1 MRVVQRLRKFT
12 TLFVIIGFIYS
23 ISPSAAGNKLNDDY
37 DNLFLFVTI
46 LSALV
51 AILVVGLWVYF
62 MKTFSENN
70 DVERVPLS
78 HETTRKLEIGWTLLA
93 IVIVIL
99 LMIVS
104 YPVLFDL
111 DADADLEADRI
122 VYVKAVE
129 YSWLFSYQN
138 STLDF
143 VNGDPILEAGF
154 NYKFIVTSK
163 GSFIHS
169 FFVPDLRFKMDAIP
183 GVNNSAVISITEPG
197 IYDVTCAEYCGAG
210 HSLMRFSTITVI

>member
-12 TLFVIIGFIYS
+12 ILFAILGFIYS
-23 ISPSAAGNKLNDDY
+23 ISPSAAGNKLSDDY
-37 DNLFLFVTI
+37 DNLFLIVTI

-78 HETTRKLEIGWTLLA
+78 HETTRKLELGWTLLA

-122 VYVKAVE
+122 VYVKAIE
-129 YSWLFSYQN
+129 YSWKFSYQN
-138 STLDF
+138 STLDY
-143 VNGDPILEAGF
+143 VDGDPILDAGF

-163 GSFIHS
+163 GNFIHS
-169 FFVPDLRFKMDAIP
+169 FFVPDLRFKLDAIP
-183 GVNNSAVISITEPG
+183 GENNTVVISISEPG
-197 IYDVTCAEYCGAG
+197 TYDIVCAEYCGFG
-210 HSLMRFSTITVI
+210 HSEMRDSTITVR